1 MTTKGLC
8 RIVALFFCVAGFIG
22 CNNDDD
28 KFSSAEIQQ
37 ALFDMKGTY
46 NGTVEVS
53 YYQGKNLATFPDEVV
68 KSKDSLIFQM
78 SLLPVAEMITDENLS
93 RHLREINQV
102 EVKAGYEFY
111 QMDQGHIHFV
121 LHPKEAIIWG
131 GYGAPQSVRIEFS
144 QIYGGD
150 VDVYEQSQ
158 SMLFNISPT
167 ALWIG
172 NEKSPEFSQLVYN
185 FMGESR

>member
-1 MTTKGLC
+1 M
-8 RIVALFFCVAGFIG
+8 AGFIG

-53 YYQGKNLATFPDEVV
+53 YYQGKNIASFRDVLL
-68 KSKDSLIFQM
+68 KSIVFLILYM
-78 SLLPVAEMITDENLS
+78 SLLPVAEMITHVNLS